1 MKEKIEVKRN
11 IINIDKNLNEIDT
24 YIYPIIKNLL
34 NTSESLE
41 IKKETNNLYK
51 VYINNTLY
59 CKVIIDSNVIM
70 YEYMLK
76 IIFKDKTYTYY
87 VDYEKNNL
95 VVNMHEY
102 SYKKDNKEYY
112 VNKYYTIHEGVII
125 DRNNKITLI
134 IEDKLIT
141 DNKFNNIL
149 ENINFL
155 SKLEEI
161 YNELNKYERIKIVK
175 SRLINNKTDELVTDI
190 IKITDNNLEE
200 LKLTINKEDKK
211 YIIEKTGN
219 NYTITYINSSV
230 CEIKE
235 SYFTITDNMN
245 FIKKLEK
252 KKLNN
257 N

>member
-11 IINIDKNLNEIDT
+11 IININKNLNEIDT

-41 IKKETNNLYK
+41 IKKETKNLYK

-112 VNKYYTIHEGVII
+112 VNKYYT
-125 DRNNKITLI
+125 RRSNN
-134 IEDKLIT
+134 
-141 DNKFNNIL
+141 
-149 ENINFL
+149 
-155 SKLEEI
+155 
-161 YNELNKYERIKIVK
+161 
-175 SRLINNKTDELVTDI
+175 
-190 IKITDNNLEE
+190 
-200 LKLTINKEDKK
+200 
-211 YIIEKTGN
+211 
-219 NYTITYINSSV
+219 
-230 CEIKE
+230 
-235 SYFTITDNMN
+235 
-245 FIKKLEK
+245 
-252 KKLNN
+252 
-257 N
+257 